1 MSTVSSSALVIGAE
15 NSFEEAGLKRTTV
28 LTGNHHA
35 KINKPQMSVV
45 ENIVRGRTMSEND

>member
-1 MSTVSSSALVIGAE
+1 MSNVSSSALVIGAE

>member
-1 MSTVSSSALVIGAE
+1 MSNVSSSALVIGVE
-15 NSFEEAGLKRTTV
+15 NGFEEAGLKRTTV
-28 LTGNHHA
+28 LTGNHHT